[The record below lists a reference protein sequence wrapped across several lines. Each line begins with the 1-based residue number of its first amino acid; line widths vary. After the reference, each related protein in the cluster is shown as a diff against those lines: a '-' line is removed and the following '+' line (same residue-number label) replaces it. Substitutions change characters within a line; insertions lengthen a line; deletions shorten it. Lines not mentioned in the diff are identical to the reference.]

1 MPTCKMFLCASL
13 FFRLQSIVEIQF
25 PRQILKRVITSFCGI
40 HKNLHFY
47 SATESANMGGGG
59 GGGGSMQ
66 PLKFVSEIKTIFL
79 EQVFLDWSRNTPA
92 LILYFCRVIA
102 WRDPILRNLAKNF
115 NVNFMNGIFFFLLA
129 TSIHAPHTHAH
140 TQFLCQF
147 IGWQNSGQLVAPIN
161 EHKKLLGADI
171 PD

>member
-1 MPTCKMFLCASL
+1 M
-13 FFRLQSIVEIQF
+13 
-25 PRQILKRVITSFCGI
+25 VITSFCGI
-40 HKNLHFY
+40 HNNLHFY
-47 SATESANMGGGG
+47 SATESANMGE

-115 NVNFMNGIFFFLLA
+115 NVNFPEVYEWNFFFFLLA

-147 IGWQNSGQLVAPIN
+147 IGWQNSGHNLLHQLMNIKITWCGYSGLIFGGIMV
-161 EHKKLLGADI
+161 K
-171 PD
+171 

>member
-1 MPTCKMFLCASL
+1 
-13 FFRLQSIVEIQF
+13 
-25 PRQILKRVITSFCGI
+25 
-40 HKNLHFY
+40 
-47 SATESANMGGGG
+47 
-59 GGGGSMQ
+59 MQ

-79 EQVFLDWSRNTPA
+79 EQVFLDWSRNTAA

-115 NVNFMNGIFFFLLA
+115 NVNFPEVYEWNFFFLLA

-171 PD
+171 PINFWWNYGQMYLVSISDSLLSSTFINQCSAP

>member
-1 MPTCKMFLCASL
+1 
-13 FFRLQSIVEIQF
+13 
-25 PRQILKRVITSFCGI
+25 
-40 HKNLHFY
+40 
-47 SATESANMGGGG
+47 
-59 GGGGSMQ
+59 MQ

-115 NVNFMNGIFFFLLA
+115 NVNFPEVYEWNFFLLA

-147 IGWQNSGQLVAPIN
+147 IGWQNSGALIYECAGQKGVRYAN
-161 EHKKLLGADI
+161 
-171 PD
+171 